1 MPRLTKSPELWRA
14 CLALATSAIVA
25 ACQTPHAGTFDQLQ
39 RGMSESAVVTL
50 LGEPSS
56 RYPAQLNKSGSI
68 DVPARWQ
75 YGDNLSSLA
84 SSAMFQDQP
93 PSDRVWVIFFDAA
106 ATVSGWQKPEWDR

>member
-1 MPRLTKSPELWRA
+1 
-14 CLALATSAIVA
+14 
-25 ACQTPHAGTFDQLQ
+25 
-39 RGMSESAVVTL
+39 MSESAVVTL

>member
-1 MPRLTKSPELWRA
+1 M
-14 CLALATSAIVA
+14 SAINGLCWQLGCAIA
-25 ACQTPHAGTFDQLQ
+25 ACALICSCQSPRQGSFEQLHNGMDQ
-39 RGMSESAVVTL
+39 SKVIAL

-56 RYPAQLNKSGSI
+56 KYPAQLNANGSI

-93 PSDRVWVIFFDAA
+93 PPDRVWVVYFDASGA
-106 ATVSGWQKPEWDR
+106 VSGWQKPYWER